1 MPSALRS
8 GGGSLLSSVP
18 GGALGEP
25 LSATYSVFPSGL
37 ALMPRGRFP
46 SGAVAM
52 TACVDAS
59 MTVRSPDA
67 SFVTYTRTFGGAGG
81 AGATGAAG
89 GFGASDFGA
98 SWPQAAAAIAAAMT
112 RTRVRVFISRMIP
125 HDLHEV
131 LGGCASTGDFAVGCW
146 EASPVGCWEA
156 SPVGC
161 WQASPVGC
169 WEAWPLGCSM
179 IPVFGAVCASDPSRS
194 RQAAGFFRRRAR

>member
-1 MPSALRS
+1 MPSAVRS

-89 GFGASDFGA
+89 GFGASAFGA
-98 SWPQAAAAIAAAMT
+98 SWPPAAAATAAALM
-112 RTRVRVFISRMIP
+112 RTRVRGFISRMIP
-125 HDLHEV
+125 PVLHDV
-131 LGGCASTGDFAVGCW
+131 LGGSGSTAGYAV
-146 EASPVGCWEA
+146 
-156 SPVGC
+156 
-161 WQASPVGC
+161 
-169 WEAWPLGCSM
+169 
-179 IPVFGAVCASDPSRS
+179 
-194 RQAAGFFRRRAR
+194 

>member
-1 MPSALRS
+1 MPSAVRS

-81 AGATGAAG
+81 
-89 GFGASDFGA
+89 FGASDFGA

-156 SPVGC
+156 SPL
-161 WQASPVGC
+161 GC
-169 WEAWPLGCSM
+169 WETSLSVLGALALGCSM

-194 RQAAGFFRRRAR
+194 RQAAGFFRRRARA